1 MKERNEEELREVE
14 AEFKRLLEDKL
25 AQLQEESD
33 EQITELKR
41 QEREVQ
47 LLLEERNKEMER
59 DYIPLKHHEK
69 VIEEKNALL
78 QTLKEELK
86 RLELENRQEM
96 SMRLKSLEERLFT
109 EHNAQVKALKLM
121 IDEKELQVKEL
132 TDQNKII
139 DQELRLVNEER
150 RALGDSVQQLE
161 LQKRKL
167 HESAEEW
174 AEKSRRV
181 KAAYEEEQ
189 GRNNELERE
198 LRTYQEKYSEA
209 RDQLEETVIEVEERR
224 SEVANLN
231 NEVSTLGMTLKGSS
245 KERKKLD
252 QELSEL
258 NRNLLEAQERIRRLE
273 EENSGLKEENESL
286 EEKVKEIVTVEEE
299 RYTKEANEHVKTKVR
314 LQSAEDQVVLM
325 ENELDDNRDK
335 IDEMKG
341 QLEDIER
348 RNEELERSN
357 EVNKEKMEKLQKEK
371 RTSERN
377 IDQILIRIT
386 AWRRLNEDKLDF
398 MRKEMEELRG
408 VSNTHVNSLMRE
420 NEKAVMKL
428 MERVH
433 SVFDQKARKFQQ
445 EKEELAAQMEME
457 FNQNY
462 GALRAEYEDKY
473 LDLQESFELKS
484 LEHERQLEYKDDS
497 YGRLL
502 ERANELSKE
511 LERRDLRQA
520 QTDNELNRTRKAKEE
535 ASLTLDHTTQKLTKE
550 LDVTRD
556 DLKRAT
562 EEAERSRKEMEEKYS
577 AEIQLLNKE
586 IEKFSEDIKS
596 YEDKLRSLM
605 TEHEDEK
612 LRSTREFQ
620 ETRGQLEA
628 SLKASKGAEDMLIT
642 KVSKLEQRINELKRV
657 EIDVRRE
664 NEDVKS
670 AYEKRVEEFENKM
683 NEIMKT
689 MEEGEEAM
697 ATFRQDK
704 IQEMNQYLGTIH
716 ILQEEVTMKNDRV
729 NKLLEERDRFEVHLK
744 EIESEVMK
752 KANQFDEEKQELMGL
767 TTAQAQEIEQLH
779 QLLSSSYRPSSGKE
793 DTERISST
801 TRKREVA
808 RGSETSKTVGVNNKL
823 KGNFSRTEKGPE
835 YYSSTAAAIRM
846 DKEKARTINAYNQ
859 ENKYHSANRD
869 SDRSMNLLRAGYI
882 NIDVLRILI
891 FG

>member
-14 AEFKRLLEDKL
+14 AEFKRLLDEKL

-33 EQITELKR
+33 EQITEFKK

-86 RLELENRQEM
+86 RMELENRQKV

-109 EHNAQVKALKLM
+109 EHNAQVKVLKLL
-121 IDEKELQVKEL
+121 IDEKELQIKEL
-132 TDQNKII
+132 NDQNKII
-139 DQELRLVNEER
+139 EQELKLVSEER

-198 LRTYQEKYSEA
+198 LRRYQEKYNETIN
-209 RDQLEETVIEVEERR
+209 QLEETVIEVEERR

-231 NEVSTLGMTLKGSS
+231 NEVNTLGMSLKGSS

-273 EENSGLKEENESL
+273 EENSGLKEENVSL
-286 EEKVKEIVTVEEE
+286 EEKVKEILTVEEE
-299 RYTKEANEHVKTKVR
+299 KYTKEANEHVKTKLR

-325 ENELDDNRDK
+325 ENEIDDNRDK

-357 EVNKEKMEKLQKEK
+357 EVNKEKMERLQKEK
-371 RTSERN
+371 RASERN
-377 IDQILIRIT
+377 VDQILIRIT
-386 AWRRLNEDKLDF
+386 AWRRANEDKLDF
-398 MRKEMEELRG
+398 MRKEMEELKS
-408 VSNTHVNSLMRE
+408 VSNAQVNSLIRE
-420 NEKAVMKL
+420 NEMAILKL
-428 MERVH
+428 VERVN
-433 SVFDQKARKFQQ
+433 SILDAKARKFQQ

-484 LEHERQLEYKDDS
+484 LEHERQLEYKDGA
-497 YGRLL
+497 YGRLM

-535 ASLTLDHTTQKLTKE
+535 ASMTLDQTTLKLTKE
-550 LDVTRD
+550 LDITKE
-556 DLKRAT
+556 DLRRAT
-562 EEAERSRKEMEEKYS
+562 EEAERARKEMEEKYS
-577 AEIQLLNKE
+577 AEKELLNKE

-612 LRSTREFQ
+612 LRSTKEFQ
-620 ETRGQLEA
+620 ETKGQLKA
-628 SLKASKGAEDMLIT
+628 SLKASKGAEDMLIM

-664 NEDVKS
+664 NEDLKT

-716 ILQEEVTMKNDRV
+716 LLQEEVTMKNDRV

-779 QLLSSSYRPSSGKE
+779 MLLSSSYRPSSGKDE
-793 DTERISST
+793 TGGAISS
-801 TRKREVA
+801 TRKREVK
-808 RGSETSKTVGVNNKL
+808 GPETSKHVHLGVNRL
-823 KGNFSRTEKGPE
+823 KSNLSRTEKQPD
-835 YYSSTAAAIRM
+835 YYSNSTPTMRM
-846 DKEKARTINAYNQ
+846 EKEKARTIHPYNQ

-869 SDRSMNLLRAGYI
+869 SDRSR
-882 NIDVLRILI
+882 RK
-891 FG
+891 